1 LHASELHP
9 ELVLSGYAQGVFPMG
24 EDDGTIAW
32 FSPDPRCIFE
42 FERFHIPKSLR
53 PKLNRGYF
61 EVRINT
67 DFDQVIR
74 ACADRPEG
82 TWITDDIVRVYTA
95 LHEHGFAHSV
105 ECWRADELAGG
116 LYGVSLGGAFFGESM
131 FHQETDASKVALVAL
146 MQRLQSRRFSLV
158 DTQWITPH
166 LAKFGAVEIP
176 REQYLTLLA
185 IAIKTQTDFV

>member
-1 LHASELHP
+1 
-9 ELVLSGYAQGVFPMG
+9 MG

-42 FERFHIPKSLR
+42 YEHFHIPKSLR
-53 PKLNRGYF
+53 SKLNQGYF

-67 DFDQVIR
+67 AFDRVIR

-82 TWITDDIVRVYTA
+82 TWITDDIVRVYTD

-105 ECWRADELAGG
+105 ECWRAGELAGG

-131 FHQETDASKVALVAL
+131 FHQQTDASKVALVAL
-146 MQRLQSRRFSLV
+146 MQRLNSRGYSLV

-176 REQYLTLLA
+176 REAYLARLA
-185 IAIKTQTDFV
+185 VAIKTQTDFA

>member
-146 MQRLQSRRFSLV
+146 MQRLQSREIFSGGHPV
-158 DTQWITPH
+158 DHAAP
-166 LAKFGAVEIP
+166 GEI
-176 REQYLTLLA
+176 RCG
-185 IAIKTQTDFV
+185 

>member
-74 ACADRPEG
+74 ACANRPEG

-146 MQRLQSRRFSLV
+146 MQRLQGRRFSLV

-176 REQYLTLLA
+176 REQYLTRLA